1 MGYILGILG
10 TITLLAGAAF
20 FLFAQTSDQQIRG
33 LLFWVMTA
41 IFYSGEAII
50 AAINQLKK
58 RG

>member
-20 FLFAQTSDQQIRG
+20 FLAAQTSEQQIRG

-41 IFYSGEAII
+41 VFYSGEAVI
-50 AAINQLKK
+50 AAINRLQK